1 MKRAVKRMSLGITVL
16 MVTMVTLNIVDMP
29 LELRFEQ
36 AEYNYLFVMALG
48 VLLPLSLL
56 ATSVLYKERL
66 NLWVIVPA
74 CSLLVIPCGLVAFV
88 AYDSFLSIR
97 HGGVDESFEKIGELT
112 ANDIH
117 YRLYRT
123 NGGATTAFGLVLRKE
138 NELLAGVKSVEV
150 LFSQYRAVD
159 GTLSLS
165 VGRRHR
171 TENTA
176 LCGRGAGKRCTVE
189 TIMFF

>member
-1 MKRAVKRMSLGITVL
+1 MSLGITVL
-16 MVTMVTLNIVDMP
+16 IVTIVTLNVIDTPV
-29 LELRFEQ
+29 ELRFKQ
-36 AEYNYLFVMALG
+36 AEYNYLFAMALG
-48 VLLPLSLL
+48 ILLPLSLL

-74 CSLLVIPCGLVAFV
+74 CSLLIIPCGLVAFF
-88 AYDSFLSIR
+88 AYDSFVTVRDS
-97 HGGVDESFEKIGELT
+97 GVDGSFEKIGELAADDT
-112 ANDIH
+112 H

-159 GTLSLS
+159 GTLSLVSEDTIELRIQPYAEGES
-165 VGRRHR
+165 V
-171 TENTA
+171 NVVQ
-176 LCGRGAGKRCTVE
+176 LKK
-189 TIMFF
+189 